1 MLFLIAG
8 GYAIAAL
15 VCQTF
20 DEINDFG
27 RRFCRNKNQKRL
39 AHAEQFAHLL
49 HVAVVNETNVYKVTL
64 LLLRLL
70 RQDVTVE
77 SVLSL
82 DLTGSGERETL
93 LSTRISLYFRHLFVN

>member
-64 LLLRLL
+64 LLLSLL
-70 RQDVTVE
+70 RQDVTLKG
-77 SVLSL
+77 VLTL
-82 DLTGSGERETL
+82 DLT
-93 LSTRISLYFRHLFVN
+93 

>member
-1 MLFLIAG
+1 MK
-8 GYAIAAL
+8 
-15 VCQTF
+15 T
-20 DEINDFG
+20 
-27 RRFCRNKNQKRL
+27 KTKRDL

-64 LLLRLL
+64 LLLSLL
-70 RQDVTVE
+70 RENVTVE

>member
-27 RRFCRNKNQKRL
+27 KRFCGYKNQKRL
-39 AHAEQFAHLL
+39 AHAEQFANLL
-49 HVAVVNETNVYKVTL
+49 YVSAVNETNVYEVTL
-64 LLLRLL
+64 LLLSLL
-70 RQDVTVE
+70 RENVTVE

-82 DLTGSGERETL
+82 DLTGSGEGETL